1 MAALPQQNRYLW
13 VQFVGLAAVPLLL
26 DVCLAGLASSRTA
39 FGFPTAF
46 GLQFWLIAAVSIVP
60 PLAMQCLRPFY
71 IFSLPPLALKP
82 SVLST
87 NQRRCLRLL
96 ESWQI
101 KVLAVGSAG
110 GSLWLLSQLYARS
123 PRITPIMTPNAG
135 IIATVVA
142 FFWVCTFLQISIS
155 SARLLLVG
163 PEAMKRVKPY
173 EPPAIA
179 ANFFILGLRV
189 GKILPMPSDK
199 VITEPRKERITE
211 SASFYDQGAKPQ
223 ETQGNVVIT
232 ERIEDDT
239 ATVEPEPEP
248 TKPEPTEPEPTEPER
263 TEATVI
269 GTEQLEPKSD
279 AEEPQPD
286 GKKPVTAEAELPTE
300 VTISEASEPIETE
313 SELAGQFEVI
323 EPNEITTAHE
333 VTTTHESDPERL

>member
-39 FGFPTAF
+39 FGFPSAF

-60 PLAMQCLRPFY
+60 PLVMQCLRPFY

-110 GSLWLLSQLYARS
+110 LSLWLLSQLYARS
-123 PRITPIMTPNAG
+123 PQVTPIMTPNAG
-135 IIATVVA
+135 LFSAVVA
-142 FFWVCTFLQISIS
+142 FLGVCTFLQISIS

-173 EPPAIA
+173 EPPEIA
-179 ANFFILGLRV
+179 ANFAILGLRV

-199 VITEPRKERITE
+199 VTTESVKERITDSE
-211 SASFYDQGAKPQ
+211 IFSDKGAEPQ
-223 ETQGNVVIT
+223 EAKGDAVSTELLDNDTVIA
-232 ERIEDDT
+232 E
-239 ATVEPEPEP
+239 
-248 TKPEPTEPEPTEPER
+248 PEPTEPEPTEP
-263 TEATVI
+263 TVI
-269 GTEQLEPKSD
+269 DAAPLDLQSDSEDLQPEAEQPE
-279 AEEPQPD
+279 AAQTV
-286 GKKPVTAEAELPTE
+286 GFEAELLIEETL
-300 VTISEASEPIETE
+300 SEPLDSTETE
-313 SELAGQFEVI
+313 PGLEVQSDALEADADVPKTDAGDTEL
-323 EPNEITTAHE
+323 
-333 VTTTHESDPERL
+333 L

>member
-46 GLQFWLIAAVSIVP
+46 GLQFWLIAAMSILP
-60 PLAMQCLRPFY
+60 PLVMQCLRPFY

-82 SVLST
+82 SVLSM

-101 KVLAVGSAG
+101 KALAVVSAG

-123 PRITPIMTPNAG
+123 PRITPIMTPNTG

-179 ANFFILGLRV
+179 ANFCILGLRV

-199 VITEPRKERITE
+199 VITEPVKDRITK
-211 SASFYDQGAKPQ
+211 STSFYDQGDEPQ
-223 ETQGNVVIT
+223 KTTTINVAT
-232 ERIEDDT
+232 NERMEDDT
-239 ATVEPEPEP
+239 APA
-248 TKPEPTEPEPTEPER
+248 KPEPTEPEPTEPER

-269 GTEQLEPKSD
+269 GAEQLEPNSD
-279 AEEPQPD
+279 AAEPQPD
-286 GKKPVTAEAELPTE
+286 GKKPVNAEAELPTE
-300 VTISEASEPIETE
+300 ETVSEASDPIETE
-313 SELAGQFEVI
+313 FGLAGQFEVI
-323 EPNEITTAHE
+323 EPNDITTTHE